1 MYVTRISTQVGQS
14 VKSACVLTINCLK
27 MVKIKLQWVFAL
39 LKMCCNSASS
49 YCNRYI
55 RNISKNVDFF
65 FLLSCLLADFHL
77 MRDTF
82 QKKNR
87 CELKK
92 VSTQTLPK
100 FFFRQQ
106 LLGTSKR
113 FSSSRLFSM
122 GNASV
127 ECSLKIFTYVR
138 VCAYKVLLL
147 RYVRCQYLYAH
158 TQVQAAICH
167 EIAGGLNPLPAA
179 ALSIYCY
186 VG

>member
-1 MYVTRISTQVGQS
+1 MQVTRISTQVGQS

-87 CELKK
+87 CERKKRLELIPTYVK
-92 VSTQTLPK
+92 VS

-106 LLGTSKR
+106 LLSTWQFK
-113 FSSSRLFSM
+113 
-122 GNASV
+122 
-127 ECSLKIFTYVR
+127 KILIKSTFQHGKCQRGMLIKDFYVR
-138 VCAYKVLLL
+138 TRLCLQSITTQIC
-147 RYVRCQYLYAH
+147 VRRCS
-158 TQVQAAICH
+158 TI
-167 EIAGGLNPLPAA
+167 
-179 ALSIYCY
+179 
-186 VG
+186 

>member
-1 MYVTRISTQVGQS
+1 MQVTRISTQVGQS

-87 CELKK
+87 CERKKK
-92 VSTQTLPK
+92 VRTYTYLCKSK

-106 LLGTSKR
+106 LLSTWQFK
-113 FSSSRLFSM
+113 
-122 GNASV
+122 
-127 ECSLKIFTYVR
+127 KILIKSTFQHGKCQRGMLIKDFYVR
-138 VCAYKVLLL
+138 TRLCLQSITTQICVRRCSTYYISTYMHIL
-147 RYVRCQYLYAH
+147 RFK
-158 TQVQAAICH
+158 
-167 EIAGGLNPLPAA
+167 LPFVMMR
-179 ALSIYCY
+179 LRE
-186 VG
+186 V